1 MYWAWEVLDLLSVT
15 LLASS
20 DVTCR
25 HSESIHARAREREW
39 VRFLSLQL
47 LRHSLRKV
55 FRLRGSVENWWTA
68 FRRQQTRHTWEED
81 DDVTTQTQ
89 TQPRDARKTSGS
101 DGWVTHA
108 ADTRDTYVI
117 ATSCVAATGQ
127 AFGEIALISDDA
139 RRNATIVAEEDSH
152 LCVINR
158 PLFKSTLEVGASL
171 IASQS
176 EHVISKK
183 WWPSLTGEAKGGVC
197 AEDWLRVTVRPFRA
211 VARQDAEVVG
221 D

>member
-55 FRLRGSVENWWTA
+55 FRLRGSVKNWRAA

-89 TQPRDARKTSGS
+89 TQSRDARKTSGS
-101 DGWVTHA
+101 YGWVTSRSGYTWYICHSDVMCCSDGTGVRWNRA
-108 ADTRDTYVI
+108 HFGRRETERDDCRWRRQPPVRHQPTPLQKYPRGRRVYHYFTIFTYD
-117 ATSCVAATGQ
+117 
-127 AFGEIALISDDA
+127 L
-139 RRNATIVAEEDSH
+139 
-152 LCVINR
+152 
-158 PLFKSTLEVGASL
+158 
-171 IASQS
+171 
-176 EHVISKK
+176 
-183 WWPSLTGEAKGGVC
+183 
-197 AEDWLRVTVRPFRA
+197 
-211 VARQDAEVVG
+211 
-221 D
+221 